1 MRKLIFALALGA
13 LLLPN
18 YGFTLGLGE
27 IEVNSALNQ
36 ELNAEIEL
44 LSASPEDAEKLIVR
58 LASREEFSRAGLDRP
73 YMLSDLQFSTVMK
86 DGQPWIS
93 VTTSKPVRE
102 PFLNFLLEID
112 WPKGHMLREY
122 TILLDP
128 PAFMEKAPG
137 DTSRPAMSE
146 AASAA
151 QAPVKSSDAAETFR
165 PVMGAAKTGQAVTA
179 ATDGQSQARTG
190 TGTQSQYQP
199 GEYRIQN
206 GDTAWSLAKA
216 MRPDQSISV
225 EQMMQAMLRSNPEA
239 FIDENV
245 NGLKRGYILRLPDL
259 DEITSMSQAESLALV
274 RQQNALWREY
284 QQSLAKGNPASA
296 MDTGTDAG
304 AGAGAG
310 VEQATGARL
319 AIVAA
324 GSGTASSGMKDPSR
338 MNESELRA
346 ELVRA
351 REALESG
358 MVEKEELQSRVES
371 LEGQVNRMKSLL
383 TLEDSD
389 MAGMQMQGQE
399 TPSVQAP
406 MGENVEQSTE
416 QAQTTEETELMVE
429 ETVTETG
436 MQEESSASEGTGEIV
451 TEEQVFVDEQAQV
464 EGAESE
470 DMTQLSDQVE
480 PYAVTE
486 MPPQQKEKGL
496 LAWLFGN
503 PVLLAGVGGGLLL
516 VIVLIVLIIKRRG
529 TDTEPEMAASL
540 AAVTDI
546 EEVADMVVDE
556 DVDTRVSDEE
566 VEEHMAAMMAEAE
579 GEENVEESLAAEE
592 SYDADATLILP
603 GTEDAIVSQ
612 TPEQITEMEDEGD
625 DVTAE
630 ADVYLAYG
638 IYQQAEELLKNA
650 IRENPDRDA
659 YRVKLAETYYACKNA
674 DAFTEMATE
683 MHERLAGAETPSW
696 KKVAAI
702 GKELC
707 PDHELFKDAEMAG
720 ELNMDDLVPKSPEP
734 MDIDLGAAQDDTLMP
749 DLDFGQDAVEDEPE
763 TSDLEQAAGLDLS
776 SAEPEEQ
783 MEEEGVEFDLTETEA
798 IEPEDDEEFSLDIEA
813 SELDIQ
819 DEETPESATDKETD
833 IDFSLDLGAK
843 TDPQTA
849 AKEPADE
856 VTPEDETAALNIDT
870 GGNDYDI
877 SVEEETPETEQAEL
891 DEAESVADENAL
903 DFDLDS
909 AEEIAIET
917 EAEEDVEEAGL
928 DLDLGAD
935 EEVADEEIADEEV
948 AVETAAIE
956 NELDEDEDVDL
967 SMLDDV
973 DEVSTKLDLARAYL
987 DMGDAEGTRSIL
999 DEVIAEGNDEQKQ
1012 EAEELLNQLVS

>member
-73 YMLSDLQFSTVMK
+73 YMLSDLQFSTVVK
-86 DGQPWIS
+86 NGKPWIS
-93 VTTSKPVRE
+93 VRTSKPVRE

-112 WPKGHMLREY
+112 WPKGHLLREY

-128 PAFMEKAPG
+128 PTFMEKAPD
-137 DTSRPAMSE
+137 DTYRPAKSE
-146 AASAA
+146 SSSAG
-151 QAPVKSSDAAETFR
+151 QAPVQSGADAGNFR
-165 PVMGAAKTGQAVTA
+165 PAVNATAARPSSSAAPAGQSTSQAVA
-179 ATDGQSQARTG
+179 
-190 TGTQSQYQP
+190 GTQFRYQT
-199 GEYRIQN
+199 GGYRIKT
-206 GDTAWSLAKA
+206 GDTAWSLAES
-216 MRPDQSISV
+216 MRPDQSISI
-225 EQMMQAMLRSNPEA
+225 EQMMMAMLRSNPEA

-245 NGLKRGYILRLPDL
+245 NGLKRGYILRLPDT

-274 RQQNALWREY
+274 RQQNALWRDY
-284 QQSLAKGNPASA
+284 QQTLEKGKPASA
-296 MDTGTDAG
+296 MDTGTA

-310 VEQATGARL
+310 VEQAPGARL

-324 GSGTASSGMKDPSR
+324 GSGAAASGMKDPSL

-346 ELVRA
+346 ELVAA

-358 MVEKEELQSRVES
+358 LVEKEELQSRVES
-371 LEGQVNRMKSLL
+371 LEGQVDRMKSLL
-383 TLEDSD
+383 TLEDTD

-399 TPSVQAP
+399 TPSDQAP
-406 MGENVEQSTE
+406 MGEDVEQSTE
-416 QAQTTEETELMVE
+416 QAQTTEETGSMVE
-429 ETVTETG
+429 ETMTETG
-436 MQEESSASEGTGEIV
+436 MQEESAAAEDTGEIV

-470 DMTQLSDQVE
+470 DMTQPSDQVE

-486 MPPQQKEKGL
+486 IPPQQKGL
-496 LAWLFGN
+496 LASLLGN

-529 TDTEPEMAASL
+529 VETEPEMAASL

-546 EEVADMVVDE
+546 EEVADMVADE

-566 VEEHMAAMMAEAE
+566 VEEHMAAVMAEAE
-579 GEENVEESLAAEE
+579 GEENVEDSLAVEE
-592 SYDADATLILP
+592 SYDADSTLILP
-603 GTEDAIVSQ
+603 GMEDATVTQ
-612 TPEQITEMEDEGD
+612 TPEQIAEMEDEGD

-659 YRVKLAETYYACKNA
+659 YRVKLAETYYASKNA
-674 DAFTEMATE
+674 DAFAEMATE
-683 MHERLAGAETPSW
+683 MHDRLAGAETPSW

-707 PDHELFKDAEMAG
+707 PDHELFKDAEMASD
-720 ELNMDDLVPKSPEP
+720 LNMDDLVQKSPEP
-734 MDIDLGAAQDDTLMP
+734 MDIDLGAAHDDTLMP
-749 DLDFGQDAVEDEPE
+749 DLDIGQDMAEEEPE
-763 TSDLEQAAGLDLS
+763 TSDLEQAAALGLTTK
-776 SAEPEEQ
+776 EPEEQ

-819 DEETPESATDKETD
+819 DEETPEGVTDVETG
-833 IDFSLDLGAK
+833 IDFNLDIGAE
-843 TDPQTA
+843 TESQTA
-849 AKEPADE
+849 AEETAVE
-856 VTPEDETAALNIDT
+856 VTPEDETAALDIDA
-870 GGNDYDI
+870 GEIDFDI
-877 SVEEETPETEQAEL
+877 NAEEETPETEQVEL
-891 DEAESVADENAL
+891 DEAESAGDETAL
-903 DFDLDS
+903 DFDLGS

-917 EAEEDVEEAGL
+917 EAEDAVEEAGINL
-928 DLDLGAD
+928 DLEAD
-935 EEVADEEIADEEV
+935 EKVADEEV
-948 AVETAAIE
+948 AVETAAIA
-956 NELDEDEDVDL
+956 NELDEDEDIDL
-967 SMLDDV
+967 SMMLDDV

-999 DEVIAEGNDEQKQ
+999 DEVIADGNDEQKQ
-1012 EAEELLNQLVS
+1012 EAEELLNQLAS